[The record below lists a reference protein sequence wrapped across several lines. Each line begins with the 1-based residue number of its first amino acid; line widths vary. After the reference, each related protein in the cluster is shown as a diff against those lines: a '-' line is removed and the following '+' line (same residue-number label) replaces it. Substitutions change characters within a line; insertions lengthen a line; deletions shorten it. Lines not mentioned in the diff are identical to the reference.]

1 MYKDSDSL
9 GKLVILLLV
18 NHKRYNKEEIDHAC
32 KLEAENSGFSFR
44 KSKKQ
49 KTHCDSQEKI
59 EHFLEFLFSSGLL
72 EDVALC
78 KIKFGSGEK
87 QNIAN
92 AI

>member
-44 KSKKQ
+44 KSKNKRHIVIL
-49 KTHCDSQEKI
+49 KKK
-59 EHFLEFLFSSGLL
+59 L
-72 EDVALC
+72 
-78 KIKFGSGEK
+78 
-87 QNIAN
+87 NIF
-92 AI
+92 

>member
-1 MYKDSDSL
+1 M
-9 GKLVILLLV
+9 LV
-18 NHKRYNKEEIDHAC
+18 NW
-32 KLEAENSGFSFR
+32 KL
-44 KSKKQ
+44 
-49 KTHCDSQEKI
+49 KTLVFLSAKAKTKDTLCSQEKV